1 MKQILKYLP
10 LSLLVISL
18 DQITKYWAYNNLRS
32 KPDVD
37 VIDNFFKLSYTEN
50 AGIAFGILSE
60 TSGNW
65 KVWLLS
71 AISFIAI
78 SLIIYFASTSPSHKR
93 LFLIS
98 LTLVLGGIVG
108 NLLDRLH
115 LQVVI
120 DFIEVYLGDYHWPTF
135 NIADVAIC
143 VGAFLLSVDILLETK
158 ETMPQ
163 SNEVKQ

>member
-1 MKQILKYLP
+1 LKQILKYLP

-32 KPDVD
+32 KPDVH
-37 VIDNFFKLSYTEN
+37 VIDNLFKLSYTEN

-60 TSGNW
+60 TNGNW

-78 SLIIYFASTSPSHKR
+78 SLVIYFVSTSPSNKR

-98 LTLVLGGIVG
+98 LMLVLGGIVG

-143 VGAFLLSVDILLETK
+143 AGAFLLSVDILLETK
-158 ETMPQ
+158 ETLPQ

>member
-32 KPDVD
+32 KPDVH
-37 VIDNFFKLSYTEN
+37 VIDNLFKLSYTEN

-60 TSGNW
+60 TNGNW

-78 SLIIYFASTSPSHKR
+78 SLVIYFVSTSPSNKR

-98 LTLVLGGIVG
+98 LMLVLGGIVG

-143 VGAFLLSVDILLETK
+143 AGAFLLSVDILLETK
-158 ETMPQ
+158 ETLPQ

>member
-32 KPDVD
+32 KPDVH
-37 VIDNFFKLSYTEN
+37 VIDNLFKLSYTEN

-60 TSGNW
+60 TNGNW

-78 SLIIYFASTSPSHKR
+78 SLVIYFVSTSPSNKG

-98 LTLVLGGIVG
+98 LMLVLGGIVG

-143 VGAFLLSVDILLETK
+143 AGAFLLSVDILLETK
-158 ETMPQ
+158 ETLPQ